1 MLYALKQN
9 TMTLESV
16 VDVYNLGILA
26 DELHKIASITV
37 EELKEKHKKLKSFSD
52 SDLQVI

>member
-1 MLYALKQN
+1 
-9 TMTLESV
+9 MTLESV

-37 EELKEKHKKLKSFSD
+37 KELKEKHKKLKSFSD